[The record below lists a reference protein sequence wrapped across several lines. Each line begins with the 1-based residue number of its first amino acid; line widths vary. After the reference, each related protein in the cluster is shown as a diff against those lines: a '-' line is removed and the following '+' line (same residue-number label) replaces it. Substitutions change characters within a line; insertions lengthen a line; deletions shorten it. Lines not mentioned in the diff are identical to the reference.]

1 LSDSTAQLL
10 RSLTNDEQDPEI
22 VGPLLERV
30 QQVLTTSEQVQ
41 YVAVQ
46 KRPVVSLAPD
56 CVVLTNRRF
65 MVYRPTLLK
74 QVAFEDYVW
83 RDLVDARLQEN
94 LVGATLT
101 FQTTGGKVIQINF
114 LPKVQARRA
123 YAFCQEMEERVREER
138 RARELEDKRAASGS
152 VVVSGAPPA
161 GIATQPDPVQRLK
174 SLKEMMEMGLI
185 SAGEY
190 EAKRAEILSKM

>member
-1 LSDSTAQLL
+1 MSDSTAQLL
-10 RSLTNDEQDPEI
+10 RSLTNDEQDPEV

-83 RDLVDARLQEN
+83 RDLVDARLQES

-123 YAFCQEMEERVREER
+123 MHSVRRWKKEYGRNGGRENLRTSAPHLAVWWSRERLPR
-138 RARELEDKRAASGS
+138 
-152 VVVSGAPPA
+152 VSPPS
-161 GIATQPDPVQRLK
+161 R
-174 SLKEMMEMGLI
+174 
-185 SAGEY
+185 
-190 EAKRAEILSKM
+190 ILCNG